1 MGWRDRVNV
10 KGSIDAGSVL
20 KESLAIIGSN
30 APQFTALTV
39 MTFLPVIAVFGWMV
53 AITVGEDTDAQV
65 WLYEHLVPFQIGL
78 TGIIIIATWALSG
91 MLVYGVYQHIRG
103 RPVRVGDCMAVGMRR
118 LPGVLGTSL
127 IVGLLTALGFAA
139 CIVPG
144 IMVACMLWVALPATV
159 IERCNPIQAINRSTA
174 LTTGTRWPI
183 FAVLFVIGL
192 AQKACEFAVD
202 APFDDDVPGQLG
214 TELALRLVLLLVFS
228 LWTAV
233 APVVGYSDLRRMRE
247 GLEVDDLAA
256 VFD

>member
-1 MGWRDRVNV
+1 MAWRERVNV
-10 KGSIDAGSVL
+10 KGSIDAGRVL
-20 KESLAIIGSN
+20 KESLVIIARN
-30 APQFTALTV
+30 APQFTTLTV

-53 AITVGEDTDAQV
+53 AITIGEDEESQM
-65 WLYEHLVPFQIGL
+65 WLFENLLPFQLGL
-78 TGIIIIATWALSG
+78 IAITIVATWALSG

-103 RPVRVGDCMAVGMRR
+103 RPVRVGDCVAVGLRC

-127 IVGLLTALGFAA
+127 IVGVLTAVGFAA
-139 CIVPG
+139 CLIPG
-144 IMVACMLWVALPATV
+144 IIVACMLWVALPATV
-159 IERCNPIQAINRSTA
+159 IERVNPIQAINRSTA

-183 FAVLFVIGL
+183 FAVIFVIGL
-192 AQKACEFAVD
+192 AQKLCELAID
-202 APFDDDVPGQLG
+202 APFEDSVPGQLG
-214 TELALRLVLLLVFS
+214 TELVLRLVLLLVFS